1 MEDLVKVRNRSNGMA
16 GYTLKDQNLSREFA
30 AGEVKK
36 IPKDELISVS
46 YTRGGRTILK
56 HYLQILTDDEEF
68 LRDLLGESPEPEY
81 KYTRE
86 EVIDLMVKGTLDQFL
101 DLLDFAPK
109 AILEIIKTEAVNLK
123 INDVSKRQAIKK
135 KTGFDVDAAIKN
147 TEVDS
152 KEEATKP
159 QEEVKSN
166 RRVPIKEEEKPA
178 SKYKVVNK
186 EEN

>member
-1 MEDLVKVRNRSNGMA
+1 MEELVKVRNRSNGMA
-16 GYTLKDQNLSREFA
+16 GYTLKDKGLSREFV

-46 YTRGGRTILK
+46 YTRGGRIILK
-56 HYLQILTDDEEF
+56 DYLQILTDDEEF
-68 LRDLLGESPEPEY
+68 LRELLGEDPEPEY

-86 EVIDLMVKGTLDQFL
+86 KAIEIMVEGTLDQFL

-147 TEVDS
+147 TELDAQE
-152 KEEATKP
+152 KAIEPK
-159 QEEVKSN
+159 EEVKS
-166 RRVPIKEEEKPA
+166 RRVPIKEEEKPV
-178 SKYKVVNK
+178 SKYKVVSK